1 MYYYKMVKYTA
12 AQKKAYAKKM
22 AKMRGKKKYKK
33 NYKKRYNTSSMVIS
47 KPLLPQT
54 QKVALRYTTRCTITP
69 ATIASDLT
77 DAANNVAL
85 QTFIWNNMN
94 DPDYTHGSTFVNSH
108 ADGALN
114 HQPRMYD
121 QYGAFYNKITCI
133 GAKAKITFL
142 ARDRLINAPH
152 TEPDPNNDDMGH
164 SDTVTLTSQII
175 APPKPCYVGYFK
187 STHADNASPSEKYDN
202 LNEKKEIVQRMLID
216 PDKPVTMYAKWSL
229 NKEPSRKYNLQLE
242 NAQMADDWGAL
253 FNQDLIVT
261 QRRYLHL
268 FAHPCSVQETG
279 TVSGA
284 VTPIDV
290 AVEMEYICILSDR
303 KEVQQS

>member
-1 MYYYKMVKYTA
+1 MARKYYR
-12 AQKKAYAKKM
+12 KKNPKKR
-22 AKMRGKKKYKK
+22 KQYKKKYVK
-33 NYKKRYNTSSMVIS
+33 KKRYNTSNMVIS
-47 KPLLPQT
+47 RPLLPQT
-54 QKVALRYTTRCTITP
+54 QKVSMRYTTRLAITP

-77 DAANNVAL
+77 DTAGNVAL
-85 QTFIWNNMN
+85 QTFIWNNLN
-94 DPDYTHGSTFVNSH
+94 DPDYTHGITYTNSH

-152 TEPDPNNDDMGH
+152 TEPDPNNDDVGH
-164 SDTVTLTSQII
+164 GDTVTLTGQIL
-175 APPKPCYVGYFK
+175 APPKPCYVGFLK
-187 STHADNASPSEKYDN
+187 STHADNATPAEKYDE
-202 LNEKKEIVQRMLID
+202 LNEKREIVQRMLID
-216 PDKPVTMYAKWSL
+216 PDKPVTMTAKWSL
-229 NKEPSRKYNLQLE
+229 NKEPSRRYGLQLE

-253 FNQDLIVT
+253 FNHDLIVT

-303 KEVQQS
+303 KEVGQS

>member
-1 MYYYKMVKYTA
+1 MPKYTA
-12 AQKKAYAKKM
+12 AQKRAYAKRM
-22 AKMRGKKKYKK
+22 AKKKGPRKY
-33 NYKKRYNTSSMVIS
+33 NRKRRNNTSQMVIS
-47 KPLLPQT
+47 RPLLPQT
-54 QKVALRYTTRCTITP
+54 QKVSMRYTTRCTITP

-85 QTFIWNNMN
+85 QTFVWNNMN
-94 DPDYTHGSTFVNSH
+94 DPDYTHGATYVNTH

-121 QYGAFYNKITCI
+121 QYGAFYNKCTCI

-152 TEPDPNNDDMGH
+152 TEPSDDSGH
-164 SDTVTLTSQII
+164 TTVLTQQII
-175 APPKPCYVGYFK
+175 APPKPCYVGYLK

-202 LNEKKEIVQRMLID
+202 LNEKKEIVSRMLID

-229 NKEPSRKYNLQLE
+229 NKEPSRRYNLQLE

-290 AVEMEYICILSDR
+290 SVEMEYIVILSDR
-303 KEVQQS
+303 KEVGQS